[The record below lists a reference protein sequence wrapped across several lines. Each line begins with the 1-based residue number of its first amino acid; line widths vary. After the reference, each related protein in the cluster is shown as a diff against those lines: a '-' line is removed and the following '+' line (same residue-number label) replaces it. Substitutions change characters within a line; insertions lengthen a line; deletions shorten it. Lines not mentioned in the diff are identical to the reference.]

1 MFPVMEVKG
10 IAAKGDPQGSIATT
24 RNHLVLKAGLY
35 AQKEKSLLSLCSI
48 LENPTFCFQVCQSKI
63 RY

>member
-24 RNHLVLKAGLY
+24 RNHLGLKTGLY
-35 AQKEKSLLSLCSI
+35 VQTEKSLWSLCSI
-48 LENPTFCFQVCQSKI
+48 LENSPIRFQVCQSKI
-63 RY
+63 